1 MSNDSQSNQYN
12 SKSAVERAMLAEGK
26 QGQIQPAQDNVQR
39 SWGETLKLFVSRE
52 IITMLF
58 LGFSAGIPILLIF
71 SSLSLWLGE
80 AGVERSTVTYF
91 SWAALG
97 YSFKFLWAP
106 LVDRL
111 PIPGLTTRLGRRRGW
126 LLFAQMLV
134 IVALVWMGS
143 TNPAIGEFELTMMA
157 FATVLLGFSSAT
169 QDSVIDAYR
178 IEVVEIDIQSLMAS
192 TYIAGYRIGMI
203 VSGAGALVL
212 AQNLGTT
219 PDAYDY
225 SAWQWTYY
233 CMALVMLIGVVT
245 TLNMQEPNLNQPTYQ
260 GFSAQQYLRFLL
272 LFVIAICVF
281 VIVFNLLSQ
290 PLAGYK
296 SYLGEILDNSVL
308 ANTLLELARLM
319 GCIGAA
325 AVSLWLVSK
334 SPMYERELVS
344 VAFIQPISDFFNRYG
359 MKSSLV
365 ILVFVGFYRISDIVL
380 GVIAI
385 VFYQDIGFSK
395 IEIAGASKTF
405 GLVMTILGGFL
416 GGVLSAKYGVMRI
429 LVAGAVLTM
438 LTNLLFVVLANVGY
452 NVTLLY
458 WVISADNL
466 TGGLASTAF
475 IAYLASLVNISFT
488 ASQYAIFS
496 SLMTLIPKTIGGY
509 SGTIVDAVGYQ
520 NFFWFASTLGL
531 PVLIILYF
539 VSKIEVSD
547 THSKRTEAIE

>member
-1 MSNDSQSNQYN
+1 MSNDSG
-12 SKSAVERAMLAEGK
+12 SKHNNTESAVELQANSQRKSSKIDSQASS
-26 QGQIQPAQDNVQR
+26 IQR
-39 SWGETLKLFVSRE
+39 SWVQTFRLFASRE

-111 PIPGLTTRLGRRRGW
+111 PLPGLTTRFGRRRGW

-134 IVALVWMGS
+134 IVALIWMGS
-143 TNPAIGEFELTMMA
+143 TNPAIGDFQLIMMA
-157 FATVLLGFSSAT
+157 FATVMLGFSSAT

-178 IEVVEIDIQSLMAS
+178 IEVVELDIQSLMAS
-192 TYIAGYRIGMI
+192 TYIAGYRVGMI

-212 AQNLGTT
+212 AQSLGTT
-219 PDAYDY
+219 PSGYDY

-233 CMALVMLIGVVT
+233 CMALVMLVGVT
-245 TLNMQEPNLNQPTYQ
+245 TTLCMHEPKLTQKMYN
-260 GFSAQQYLRFLL
+260 GFSPRQYLRFLL
-272 LFVIAICVF
+272 LFVIAICAF
-281 VIVFNLLSQ
+281 VICFNLLSQ
-290 PLAGYK
+290 PIANYK
-296 SYLGEILDNSVL
+296 SVLGDTFGNPIL
-308 ANTLLELARLM
+308 ANTLLEFVRLLC
-319 GCIGAA
+319 CIGAA
-325 AVSLWLVSK
+325 GLSLWLVSK
-334 SPMYERELVS
+334 SSIYERELVN
-344 VAFIQPISDFFNRYG
+344 VAFIQPISEFFTRYG
-359 MKSSLV
+359 AKSALV
-365 ILVFVGFYRISDIVL
+365 ILIFVGFYRISDIVL

-520 NFFWFASTLGL
+520 NFFLFASGLGL
-531 PVLIILYF
+531 PVLLILYF
-539 VSKIEVSD
+539 VAKIEIA
-547 THSKRTEAIE
+547 RPNTEADAQ

>member
-1 MSNDSQSNQYN
+1 MSKNLHSPKQAEIASFESQQ
-12 SKSAVERAMLAEGK
+12 EPDL
-26 QGQIQPAQDNVQR
+26 PQR
-39 SWGETLKLFVSRE
+39 SWQETLKLFICRE
-52 IITMLF
+52 VITMLF

-111 PIPGLTTRLGRRRGW
+111 PIPGLTKRLGRRRGW

-134 IVALVWMGS
+134 ITSLIWMGS
-143 TNPAIGEFELTMMA
+143 TNPAMGSLQLTFMA
-157 FATVLLGFSSAT
+157 LATVMLGFSSAT

-178 IEVVEIDIQSLMAS
+178 IEVVEVNIQSMMAS
-192 TYIAGYRIGMI
+192 SYIAGYRIGMI
-203 VSGAGALVL
+203 CSGAGALWL
-212 AQNLGTT
+212 AQLFGTT
-219 PDAYDY
+219 SEVYNY
-225 SAWQWTYY
+225 SAWQYTYY
-233 CMALVMLIGVVT
+233 LMALVMMIGVIT
-245 TLNMQEPNLNQPTYQ
+245 TLLMNEPKVGESTYQ
-260 GFSAQQYLRFLL
+260 GFTTQQYLRFLM
-272 LFVIAICVF
+272 LFVIAIVAF
-281 VIVFNLLSQ
+281 VVCFNLLSQ
-290 PLAGYK
+290 PFSDYKVALAEW
-296 SYLGEILDNSVL
+296 LNNQVM
-308 ANTLLELARLM
+308 ANTFLEFVRILC
-319 GCIGAA
+319 CILGGAA
-325 AVSLWLVSK
+325 SLWVVSR
-334 SPMYERELVS
+334 SSLYERELVK
-344 VAFIQPISDFFNRYG
+344 VAFVNPIVAFFKRYG
-359 MKSSLV
+359 LKSSII
-365 ILVFVGFYRISDIVL
+365 ILVFVGCYRISDIVL

-385 VFYQDIGFSK
+385 VFYQDMGFSK
-395 IEIAGASKTF
+395 IDIAGASKTF

-416 GGVLSAKYGVMRI
+416 GGLLSAKYGVMRV

-438 LTNLLFVVLANVGY
+438 LTNLLFVVLANAGY
-452 NVTLLY
+452 NLHLLY

-520 NFFWFASTLGL
+520 DFFYFASALGL
-531 PVLIILYF
+531 PVLVVLYF
-539 VSKIEVSD
+539 VAKIDVRGDDSSISPG
-547 THSKRTEAIE
+547 HKKG

>member
-1 MSNDSQSNQYN
+1 MSNDSHSKKNN
-12 SKSAVERAMLAEGK
+12 SKSTVALTPLSEGQQSPPNADRAE
-26 QGQIQPAQDNVQR
+26 VSR
-39 SWGETLKLFVSRE
+39 SWGETLQLFISRE

-134 IVALVWMGS
+134 IIALIWMGS
-143 TNPAIGEFELTMMA
+143 TNPAIGDFQLTMMA
-157 FATVLLGFSSAT
+157 FATVMLGFSSAT

-212 AQNLGTT
+212 AQSLGTT
-219 PDAYDY
+219 PEAYDY

-233 CMALVMLIGVVT
+233 SMALVMFVGVT
-245 TLNMQEPNLNQPTYQ
+245 TTLCMHEPKLDQPTYH
-260 GFSAQQYLRFLL
+260 GFSARQYLRFLL

-281 VIVFNLLSQ
+281 VVCFNLLSQ
-290 PLAGYK
+290 PFGEYK
-296 SYLGEILDNSVL
+296 SQLGQAFGNPIL
-308 ANTLLELARLM
+308 ANTLLEFARLLC
-319 GCIGAA
+319 CIGAA
-325 AVSLWLVSK
+325 ALSLWLVSK
-334 SPMYERELVS
+334 SSIYERELVN
-344 VAFIQPISDFFNRYG
+344 VAFVQPILEFFTRYG
-359 MKSSLV
+359 VKSSLV

-385 VFYQDIGFSK
+385 VFYQDMGFSK

-405 GLVMTILGGFL
+405 GLIMTILGGFL

-429 LVAGAVLTM
+429 LVAGVVLTM
-438 LTNLLFVVLANVGY
+438 LTNLLFVLLANVGY

-509 SGTIVDAVGYQ
+509 SGTIVDSVGYQ
-520 NFFWFASTLGL
+520 NFFLFASALGL
-531 PVLIILYF
+531 PVLLVLYF
-539 VSKIEVSD
+539 VSKIEVCKQ
-547 THSKRTEAIE
+547 TKVA